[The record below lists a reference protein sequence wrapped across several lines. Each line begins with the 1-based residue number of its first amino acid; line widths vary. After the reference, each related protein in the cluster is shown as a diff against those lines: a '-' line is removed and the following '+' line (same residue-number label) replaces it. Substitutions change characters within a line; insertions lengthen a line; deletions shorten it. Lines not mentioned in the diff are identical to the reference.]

1 MAAVAEVDKR
11 LLARRSAGP
20 RPGLTVES
28 VSWACEG
35 RHKAGTYG
43 EYVGLGGR
51 GLARHLRLGTCYE
64 SRHQVG
70 EACCRR
76 GGVAG
81 AEPPHK
87 GGPNRPDRPNCS
99 GQWLVVSC
107 QRLRMVCLRVDR
119 GRERASLL
127 AEVQESSPQFWDT
140 IRPISLANFGLIGY
154 TKWWQKPC
162 LSESRAHAFSPIGEA
177 DDRPKRALRRERK
190 STSKLREGT
199 PRLMMAEAKTQDD
212 IVAGERE

>member
-1 MAAVAEVDKR
+1 MLSRDGLAFRQIFRQQGSLQGICVHPRFGVGIVWRESMAVVAEVSQR

-35 RHKAGTYG
+35 GHKAGIYG

-51 GLARHLRLGTCYE
+51 GLAEIFRLGTCYE
-64 SRHQVG
+64 YRHQVG

-87 GGPNRPDRPNCS
+87 GGPNRPDRPEMQGLGAG
-99 GQWLVVSC
+99 GQGLVVRDGATPVSGLIADRTWLSC
-107 QRLRMVCLRVDR
+107 YPRYRKDH
-119 GRERASLL
+119 
-127 AEVQESSPQFWDT
+127 P
-140 IRPISLANFGLIGY
+140 NFGMHPRHCNWLADRRGECY
-154 TKWWQKPC
+154 N
-162 LSESRAHAFSPIGEA
+162 RAWPGATA
-177 DDRPKRALRRERK
+177 TA
-190 STSKLREGT
+190 
-199 PRLMMAEAKTQDD
+199 
-212 IVAGERE
+212 

>member
-1 MAAVAEVDKR
+1 MGV
-11 LLARRSAGP
+11 
-20 RPGLTVES
+20 
-28 VSWACEG
+28 
-35 RHKAGTYG
+35 
-43 EYVGLGGR
+43 R
-51 GLARHLRLGTCYE
+51 GQPQGWHLRGFDGTGGTW
-64 SRHQVG
+64 SGWTHSIRHPSPMSKPGRVG
-70 EACCRR
+70 IR
-76 GGVAG
+76 GGDAG